1 MSADKG
7 QEGEGTWDRSLFS
20 DTVVYFVQRDS
31 KKAIPILEYHTSAV
45 PLAVPF
51 CRYPLSLPSTS
62 GHQSEH
68 YWLLCLKLP
77 NLKHD

>member
-45 PLAVPF
+45 PL
-51 CRYPLSLPSTS
+51 CRSLLSLPSVTAINFRY
-62 GHQSEH
+62 QSEH